1 MKKLFLIIFIPL
13 MVSCN
18 FSNDKKI
25 IFTNYPSIVIDKNT
39 GGTFRGGTFYSIK
52 IFNGDDVEW
61 LNTNEEDF
69 NRIMVNDTLKKY
81 TIKNGYLRLTNKP
94 TIVIM
99 TESLN
104 IDNNLYYRIKIFDGH
119 DVSWYKISEEDFIKI
134 KVGDTLKNFIIK

>member
-18 FSNDKKI
+18 FFNDEKI
-25 IFTNYPSIVIDKNT
+25 IFTNYPIIVIDKYT
-39 GGTFRGGTFYSIK
+39 GSAYRGGIYYSIK

-61 LNTNEEDF
+61 YNTNEEDF

-94 TIVIM
+94 TMVIKM
-99 TESLN
+99 ESLN
-104 IDNNLYYRIKIFDGH
+104 IDNNLYHRIKIFDGH
-119 DVSWYKISEEDFIKI
+119 DVSWYKISEEDFNKI
-134 KVGDTLKNFIIK
+134 KGGDTLKNFIIK